1 MCITCKQQNVMN
13 NGGELAKVYKLWQMT
28 LVLWTTVVYHLLQV
42 LQNILET
49 EHEYSK
55 ELQSMLSTYLRPLQT
70 SEK

>member
-1 MCITCKQQNVMN
+1 MAN
-13 NGGELAKVYKLWQMT
+13 NSCSVNDGGY
-28 LVLWTTVVYHLLQV
+28 YLLQV

-49 EHEYSK
+49 EHDYSK

>member
-1 MCITCKQQNVMN
+1 MAN
-13 NGGELAKVYKLWQMT
+13 NSCSVNDSGC
-28 LVLWTTVVYHLLQV
+28 LLQV

-49 EHEYSK
+49 EHDYSK